1 MVPKGVFGDT
11 CHTPK
16 GSERGFWGWRVPKG
30 FSKEFPRGFSR
41 RAALVV
47 GLEIDSSDLN
57 GEFGPSETLGVTLAV
72 GFKIYGSGWSASS
85 DRPNRLA
92 VRGRPIGDQRRG
104 CVGRLLS
111 LLSGGTARAVMVA
124 SDSEAHRRRDLLM
137 GMARHLVKRTRGS
150 SRI

>member
-1 MVPKGVFGDT
+1 ERLRKGSCGVAHPKGVFERV
-11 CHTPK
+11 
-16 GSERGFWGWRVPKG
+16 SERVPSGLASERVSG
-30 FSKEFPRGFSR
+30 RFSR

-111 LLSGGTARAVMVA
+111 LLSGGTARAVTAA
-124 SDSEAHRRRDLLM
+124 SDGEARRR
-137 GMARHLVKRTRGS
+137 
-150 SRI
+150 